1 MKEYVKRKS
10 IMSEK
15 EPSYIAIKGV
25 RVGIL
30 GLREVLEKL
39 SAWKGKKD
47 EEIADRM
54 LVKLRARNYIP
65 SSVEAEYKAAFL
77 REFKKFVGEPVVE
90 EETSALNIA
99 ILGPGCPSCDK
110 LEELVM
116 AVLTEEN
123 IGAEVEHI
131 RDVREI
137 ASYGMVATP
146 ALVINGKIKSSGLLP
161 NKNQIAKWL
170 REIAVHR

>member
-1 MKEYVKRKS
+1 
-10 IMSEK
+10 MSEK

-54 LVKLRARNYIP
+54 LQELKTKNYIP
-65 SSVEAEYKAAFL
+65 PSVETEYKQAFL

-99 ILGPGCPSCDK
+99 ILGPGCPGCDK

-146 ALVINGKIKSSGLLP
+146 ALVINGKIKSYGRLP
-161 NKNQIAKWL
+161 SKNQIKDWIKEKTYE
-170 REIAVHR
+170 R

>member
-1 MKEYVKRKS
+1 
-10 IMSEK
+10 
-15 EPSYIAIKGV
+15 
-25 RVGIL
+25 
-30 GLREVLEKL
+30 
-39 SAWKGKKD
+39 
-47 EEIADRM
+47 M
-54 LVKLRARNYIP
+54 LVKLKAGNYIP

-99 ILGPGCPSCDK
+99 ILGPGCPSCDQ
-110 LEELVM
+110 LEQMVM

-123 IGAEVEHI
+123 IGAGVEHV

-146 ALVINGKIKSSGLLP
+146 ALVINGKIKSSGRLP
-161 NKNQIAKWL
+161 SKTQIKDWIKESIQ
-170 REIAVHR
+170 R

>member
-1 MKEYVKRKS
+1 MKVY
-10 IMSEK
+10 IMMSE
-15 EPSYIAIKGV
+15 EELSYIVVRGI
-25 RVGIL
+25 RVGIISL
-30 GLREVLEKL
+30 KTVLEKL

-54 LVKLRARNYIP
+54 LQELKTKNYIP
-65 SSVEAEYKAAFL
+65 PSVETEYKQAFL

-110 LEELVM
+110 LEQMVM
-116 AVLTEEN
+116 SILTEEN

-137 ASYGMVATP
+137 ASHGMVATP
-146 ALVINGKIKSSGLLP
+146 ALVINGKIKSSGRLP
-161 NKNQIAKWL
+161 SKTQIKDWIKEKAYE
-170 REIAVHR
+170 R

>member
-1 MKEYVKRKS
+1 
-10 IMSEK
+10 MSEK
-15 EPSYIAIKGV
+15 EPSYIAIKGI

-30 GLREVLEKL
+30 GLREVLEEL
-39 SAWKGKKD
+39 STWKGRKD

-54 LVKLRARNYIP
+54 LHELKLKNYIP
-65 SSVEAEYKAAFL
+65 PSVETEYKQVFL
-77 REFKKFVGEPVVE
+77 REFKKFVGEPVAE
-90 EETSALNIA
+90 EKTSILNIA
-99 ILGPGCPSCDK
+99 ILGPGCPSCDQ
-110 LEELVM
+110 LEEFVM
-116 AVLTEEN
+116 TVLTEEN

>member
-1 MKEYVKRKS
+1 
-10 IMSEK
+10 MSEK
-15 EPSYIAIKGV
+15 EPSYIAIKGI

-54 LVKLRARNYIP
+54 LVKLRARNYKP
-65 SSVEAEYKAAFL
+65 PSVETEYKQVFL
-77 REFKKFVGEPVVE
+77 REFKKFVGEPVAE
-90 EETSALNIA
+90 EKTSILNIA
-99 ILGPGCPSCDK
+99 ILGPGCPSCDQ
-110 LEELVM
+110 LEQMVM
-116 AVLTEEN
+116 SILTEEN

-146 ALVINGKIKSSGLLP
+146 ALVINGRIKSSGLLP

-170 REIAVHR
+170 SEIAVHR

>member
-1 MKEYVKRKS
+1 
-10 IMSEK
+10 MSEK
-15 EPSYIAIKGV
+15 EPSYIAIKGI

-30 GLREVLEKL
+30 GLREVLEEL
-39 SAWKGKKD
+39 STWKGRKD

-54 LVKLRARNYIP
+54 LVKLKARNYIP
-65 SSVEAEYKAAFL
+65 PSVEAEYRQAFL
-77 REFKKFVGEPVVE
+77 REFKKFVGEPVAE
-90 EETSALNIA
+90 EKTSILNIA
-99 ILGPGCPSCDK
+99 ILGPGCPSCDQ

-116 AVLTEEN
+116 TVLTEEN

>member
-1 MKEYVKRKS
+1 
-10 IMSEK
+10 MSEK
-15 EPSYIAIKGV
+15 EPSYIAIKGI

-30 GLREVLEKL
+30 GLREMLEEL
-39 SAWKGKKD
+39 STWKGRKD
-47 EEIADRM
+47 EEIANLM

-77 REFKKFVGEPVVE
+77 REFKKFVGEPVPE
-90 EETSALNIA
+90 EKTSILNIA
-99 ILGPGCPSCDK
+99 ILGPGCPSCDQ
-110 LEELVM
+110 LEQMVM

-123 IGAEVEHI
+123 IGAEVEHV

-146 ALVINGKIKSSGLLP
+146 ALVINGKIKSSGRLP
-161 NKNQIAKWL
+161 SKTQITDWIKEQV
-170 REIAVHR
+170 RV

>member
-1 MKEYVKRKS
+1 
-10 IMSEK
+10 MSEK
-15 EPSYIAIKGV
+15 EPSYIAIKGI

-30 GLREVLEKL
+30 GLREALEEL
-39 SAWKGKKD
+39 STRNGRKD
-47 EEIADRM
+47 EEIADLM
-54 LVKLRARNYIP
+54 LVELRTRNYIP
-65 SSVEAEYKAAFL
+65 ASVETEYKQAFL
-77 REFKKFVGEPVVE
+77 REFKKFVGEPVAE
-90 EETSALNIA
+90 EESSALRIS

-146 ALVINGKIKSSGLLP
+146 ALVINGKMKSYGRLP
-161 NKNQIAKWL
+161 SKNQIKDWIK
-170 REIAVHR
+170 ESVSV